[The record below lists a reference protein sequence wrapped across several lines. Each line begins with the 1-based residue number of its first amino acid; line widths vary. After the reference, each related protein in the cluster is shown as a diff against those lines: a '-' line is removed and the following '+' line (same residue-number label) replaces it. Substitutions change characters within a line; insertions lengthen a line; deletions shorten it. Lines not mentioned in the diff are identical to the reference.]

1 MLGKGFGNL
10 FTILNP
16 NAIRF
21 SPWNGGSRAFLRRRK
36 KERIKNRK

>member
-10 FTILNP
+10 LTILNP

-21 SPWNGGSRAFLRRRK
+21 SPWNGGSRAFLRGK
-36 KERIKNRK
+36 NERMKNRK